1 MTSKY
6 GKSAVDATRRNMLP
20 LYLDETIEEL
30 KYNTDL
36 IKTSLFTLGIVLEQN
51 NWIEEKDSQGEVISY
66 RQAIP
71 FDLEK
76 DDGILT
82 IFPDSQN
89 SIEYARAQINCS
101 FNKEQL
107 LLVFTAIN
115 KPSKDLRVLALAI
128 GPVLK
133 NTPVAEYTKF

>member
-1 MTSKY
+1 MTNKY
-6 GKSAVDATRRNMLP
+6 GKSAVEATRRNMLP

-30 KYNTDL
+30 KYNTNS
-36 IKTSLFTLGIVLEQN
+36 IKSSLFTLGITLEQGD
-51 NWIEEKDSQGEVISY
+51 WVEEKDSQGKVISY
-66 RQAIP
+66 SQTIP

-89 SIEYARAQINCS
+89 SIEYAQARVNCS
-101 FNKEQL
+101 FNKEQSF
-107 LLVFTAIN
+107 LVFTALN
-115 KPSKDLRVLALAI
+115 KPLKDLRVLALAI

-133 NTPVAEYTKF
+133 NAPVAEYTKF